1 MEMEVAYKNEFV
13 ESSLLQ
19 AFINKTD
26 VLFVWG
32 CLEVILFG
40 AKIGWIT
47 YERALKKRNLTAS

>member
-13 ESSLLQ
+13 ESSLLR

-32 CLEVILFG
+32 GLEVILFG
-40 AKIGWIT
+40 AKIG
-47 YERALKKRNLTAS
+47 